1 MKIGQGEGRLKMGR
15 QGTNN
20 EKRRFYMANL
30 GLRVHLGL
38 SSCDQA
44 GVAQFF
50 GLWLQTVRETGFLSW
65 DIVGEEMVMLCY
77 G

>member
-30 GLRVHLGL
+30 GLGVHLGL

-44 GVAQFF
+44 GVA
-50 GLWLQTVRETGFLSW
+50 
-65 DIVGEEMVMLCY
+65 
-77 G
+77 